1 MADEETPKKDL
12 TKTLESEMKRAFID
26 YSMSVIMSRALPDV
40 RDGLKPVH
48 RRILYAM
55 NDMGL
60 TYNKPHKKSARVV
73 GECFTKDTMVLTKNG
88 LKTIQDIKR
97 GDMLYTHSG
106 IEKVKELYVMPKR
119 ELLKVTLENGIENKV
134 TKSQRFK
141 VITKDWR
148 FEWKEAKDLKNNDF
162 IVIKHD
168 FPDIK
173 KYVKLKD
180 GEGKSSNNLNENIGY
195 LLGIFISDGYIS
207 NDYCLKKHPRICFY
221 SGTSKK
227 IADKVVS
234 AIKVEF
240 DYKPNIEEREYKLKG
255 HRKKCIYSVRLNRK
269 EINDFFVSNFNIKNV
284 KAKTKIIPKQIF
296 CSPKQ
301 VIFSFVSGLIDG
313 DGSIHKSRNM
323 IHYGS
328 ISEEIIDKLMILLQ
342 HQGIFCS
349 KIRSNRKGE
358 HYIDKRRIVDRH
370 PFFYLEINGANAVEL
385 ASNLKLANLRKKML
399 AKQLALDEVTK
410 RDAWSKYDIIPH
422 AGKNIFGE
430 LSELH
435 LGGGWYQDV
444 NGEKFRSG
452 IKYPEGC
459 KIRYS
464 NDLKQKSLHLTQIQN
479 WGIKEK
485 LKKIGSDTHNF
496 IEQIIKDK
504 ITFLKVS
511 SIETIESQETYDI
524 EVENDHEFV
533 ANGMIS
539 HNCLGKYHPHGDQA
553 VYDSM
558 VRMAQDFSLRYPLVD
573 GQGNFG
579 SIDGDSAAAMRYSEA
594 RMAKITQ
601 YMLQD
606 IEKDTVDWADNFDGS
621 LKEPIILPSVIPNL
635 LINGSSGI
643 AVGMATNMAPHNLSE
658 VIDGTIKIIDNPEID
673 TVELMETIKGP
684 DFPTGGIIYGKGG
697 ILQAYSEGRGL
708 LRVRAKTHIEEKEN
722 KKRIIITELPYQV
735 NKANLLKTIANL
747 VKNKKIE
754 GISDLRDES
763 DRSGMRVVIDLKR
776 DAIED
781 VVLSQLFKHTDMQ
794 TTFGVN
800 NLAIVDGEPKT
811 LTLKSLIT
819 HFIEYR
825 FLVIS
830 RRTSYDLKKA
840 REKMHILEGFMLA
853 LKNIDEVI
861 KIIRGSKTV
870 DEAKERL
877 IKRFDF
883 SEEQVKAI
891 LDLRLQKLT
900 GMEIEK
906 VEEDYKNTKKLIE
919 ELEWLLSDRKHI
931 LDEIKKELLEIKEN
945 FGDERRT
952 DIVEGEITVDMED
965 LIPEEDVIITITDS
979 GYIKR
984 IPCETYK
991 VQHRGG
997 KGLIGMKTKE
1007 EDVIV
1012 DSFITS
1018 THDYIMFFTNH
1029 GKCFW
1034 LKGYKIPE
1042 GGRHSKGKAIVNLL
1056 PRLEEGEYVET
1067 AIPIHE
1073 FDDEHFL
1080 VFSTKKGLV
1089 KKTVLSKYSN
1099 IRVNG
1104 VRAIRL
1110 DKDDELIS
1118 TRLSDGNQTI
1128 LLASADGQASKFD
1141 EKEVRP
1147 MGRVTRGVI
1156 GMRLKKD
1163 DKVVSMAIIEHPDGN
1178 LLTITENG
1186 YGKRSPISEYRK
1198 THRGSKGVRT
1208 IITNERNGKVIYV
1221 RELTDDD
1228 EIMLTSMEG
1237 MVVRI
1242 PVKDIRIQGRNTM
1255 GVRIMRLN
1263 KDDKVVSV
1271 AKIMEAEE
1279 DDGEDEEQKEE

>member
-1 MADEETPKKDL
+1 MTDDEFPKKER
-12 TKTLESEMKRAFID
+12 TKTLESEMKRAFLD

-60 TYNKPHKKSARVV
+60 TYNKSHKKSARVV
-73 GECFTKDTMVLTKNG
+73 GET
-88 LKTIQDIKR
+88 
-97 GDMLYTHSG
+97 
-106 IEKVKELYVMPKR
+106 
-119 ELLKVTLENGIENKV
+119 
-134 TKSQRFK
+134 
-141 VITKDWR
+141 
-148 FEWKEAKDLKNNDF
+148 
-162 IVIKHD
+162 
-168 FPDIK
+168 
-173 KYVKLKD
+173 
-180 GEGKSSNNLNENIGY
+180 
-195 LLGIFISDGYIS
+195 
-207 NDYCLKKHPRICFY
+207 
-221 SGTSKK
+221 
-227 IADKVVS
+227 
-234 AIKVEF
+234 
-240 DYKPNIEEREYKLKG
+240 
-255 HRKKCIYSVRLNRK
+255 
-269 EINDFFVSNFNIKNV
+269 
-284 KAKTKIIPKQIF
+284 
-296 CSPKQ
+296 
-301 VIFSFVSGLIDG
+301 
-313 DGSIHKSRNM
+313 
-323 IHYGS
+323 
-328 ISEEIIDKLMILLQ
+328 
-342 HQGIFCS
+342 
-349 KIRSNRKGE
+349 
-358 HYIDKRRIVDRH
+358 
-370 PFFYLEINGANAVEL
+370 
-385 ASNLKLANLRKKML
+385 
-399 AKQLALDEVTK
+399 
-410 RDAWSKYDIIPH
+410 
-422 AGKNIFGE
+422 
-430 LSELH
+430 
-435 LGGGWYQDV
+435 
-444 NGEKFRSG
+444 
-452 IKYPEGC
+452 
-459 KIRYS
+459 
-464 NDLKQKSLHLTQIQN
+464 
-479 WGIKEK
+479 
-485 LKKIGSDTHNF
+485 
-496 IEQIIKDK
+496 
-504 ITFLKVS
+504 
-511 SIETIESQETYDI
+511 
-524 EVENDHEFV
+524 
-533 ANGMIS
+533 
-539 HNCLGKYHPHGDQA
+539 LGKYHPHGDQA

-579 SIDGDSAAAMRYSEA
+579 SIDGDSAAAMRYCVTGDTLLLTDKGLTEIKDISETDTEEEINIKIA
-594 RMAKITQ
+594 NYKNDIKKAVKFFNSGKHKTILLKTEQGYQIEGSYNHPVLTWSYDKNNGGPNIKWKTLENISKEDFVVINRNSSFFNKKDLDLQRYHPKIEKREKNFDLPNKMNEKLAFLLGALVSEGSFHNNQILFCNSDKEFYNKVKNTVQSQFKNIKLYENKIKDCNCNQLSIYFKRIVEFLKNIGLTETKYEEKEIPHTILKSNKKCIASFLSGLFEGDGSVSFKVDKRHGGKSIELNYNSKSEKLINQLKTILLNFGIITTKPYVDKRNKCYKLIISDVANIKRFKEEINFSCSNKREKLEKIYEINDGRMSKNDFIPFINKYLRRKYNKYWIKKNNFDRYNKLKTNYDRISSEIDLNDKKLIDNLLENNYFFNKISEIEPTHKEKTV
-601 YMLQD
+601 YSIKVDSECHSFTANGFINHNTESRMSKISDFMLQD
-606 IEKDTVDWADNFDGS
+606 IGKDTVDWTDNFDGS
-621 LKEPIILPSVIPNL
+621 LKEPEMLPAVIPNL

-658 VIDGTIKIIDNPEID
+658 IIDGTIQVIDDPEIN
-673 TVELMETIKGP
+673 TVDLMETIKGP
-684 DFPTGGIIYGKGG
+684 DFPTGGTIYGKAG

-735 NKANLLKTIANL
+735 NKAKLLQSIARL
-747 VKNKKIE
+747 VKDKKIE

-763 DRSGMRVVIDLKR
+763 DREGMRVVILLKR

-811 LTLKSLIT
+811 LGLKELIE

-825 FLVIS
+825 VLVIT
-830 RRTSYDLKKA
+830 RRTNYDLKKA
-840 REKMHILEGFMLA
+840 KEKMHILEGFMLA

-861 KIIRGSKTV
+861 KIIRASKTV
-870 DEAKERL
+870 DEAKEKL
-877 IKRFDF
+877 MERFEF

-906 VEEDYKNTKKLIE
+906 VEQDYNETKKLIE
-919 ELEWLLSDRKHI
+919 QLEWLLSDRQHI
-931 LDEIKKELLEIKEN
+931 LDEIKKELIEIKEK

-965 LIPEEDVIITITDS
+965 LIPEQDVIITITDS

-984 IPCETYK
+984 IPCETYR

-997 KGLIGMKTKE
+997 KGLVGMKTKE

-1012 DSFITS
+1012 DSFITN

-1073 FDDEHFL
+1073 FDDEHYL
-1080 VFSTKKGLV
+1080 VFSTKNGLV

-1110 DKDDELIS
+1110 DEDDELIS

-1156 GMRLKKD
+1156 GMRLNKS
-1163 DKVVSMAIIEHPDGN
+1163 DKVVSMAIVEHEDGN

-1198 THRGSKGVRT
+1198 THRGSKGVKT

-1242 PVKDIRIQGRNTM
+1242 PIKDIRIQGRNTM

-1263 KDDKVVSV
+1263 EKDKVVSV
-1271 AKIMEAEE
+1271 AKIMEQEE
-1279 DDGEDEEQKEE
+1279 DDDDGCIVDKENNE

>member
-1 MADEETPKKDL
+1 MTDDEFPKKER
-12 TKTLESEMKRAFID
+12 TKTLESEMKRAFLD

-48 RRILYAM
+48 RRILFAM

-60 TYNKPHKKSARVV
+60 TYNKSHKKSARVV
-73 GECFTKDTMVLTKNG
+73 GET
-88 LKTIQDIKR
+88 
-97 GDMLYTHSG
+97 
-106 IEKVKELYVMPKR
+106 
-119 ELLKVTLENGIENKV
+119 
-134 TKSQRFK
+134 
-141 VITKDWR
+141 
-148 FEWKEAKDLKNNDF
+148 
-162 IVIKHD
+162 
-168 FPDIK
+168 
-173 KYVKLKD
+173 
-180 GEGKSSNNLNENIGY
+180 
-195 LLGIFISDGYIS
+195 
-207 NDYCLKKHPRICFY
+207 
-221 SGTSKK
+221 
-227 IADKVVS
+227 
-234 AIKVEF
+234 
-240 DYKPNIEEREYKLKG
+240 
-255 HRKKCIYSVRLNRK
+255 
-269 EINDFFVSNFNIKNV
+269 
-284 KAKTKIIPKQIF
+284 
-296 CSPKQ
+296 
-301 VIFSFVSGLIDG
+301 
-313 DGSIHKSRNM
+313 
-323 IHYGS
+323 
-328 ISEEIIDKLMILLQ
+328 
-342 HQGIFCS
+342 
-349 KIRSNRKGE
+349 
-358 HYIDKRRIVDRH
+358 
-370 PFFYLEINGANAVEL
+370 
-385 ASNLKLANLRKKML
+385 
-399 AKQLALDEVTK
+399 
-410 RDAWSKYDIIPH
+410 
-422 AGKNIFGE
+422 
-430 LSELH
+430 
-435 LGGGWYQDV
+435 
-444 NGEKFRSG
+444 
-452 IKYPEGC
+452 
-459 KIRYS
+459 
-464 NDLKQKSLHLTQIQN
+464 
-479 WGIKEK
+479 
-485 LKKIGSDTHNF
+485 
-496 IEQIIKDK
+496 
-504 ITFLKVS
+504 
-511 SIETIESQETYDI
+511 
-524 EVENDHEFV
+524 
-533 ANGMIS
+533 
-539 HNCLGKYHPHGDQA
+539 LGKYHPHGDQA

-558 VRMAQDFSLRYPLVD
+558 VRMAQDFSLRYPLID

-579 SIDGDSAAAMRYSEA
+579 SIDGDSAAAMRYTES
-594 RMAKITQ
+594 RLAKISDL
-601 YMLQD
+601 MLQD
-606 IEKDTVDWADNFDGS
+606 IAKDTVDWDDNFDGS
-621 LKEPIILPSVIPNL
+621 LKEPVMLPAVLPNL

-643 AVGMATNMAPHNLSE
+643 AVGMATNMAPHNLTE
-658 VIDGTIKIIDNPEID
+658 VIDGTIKVIENPEID
-673 TVELMETIKGP
+673 TVELMEIIHGP

-708 LRVRAKTHIEEKEN
+708 IRVRAKTHIEEKEN
-722 KKRIIITELPYQV
+722 KKKIIITELPYQV
-735 NKANLLKTIANL
+735 NKSKLLQTIAGL

-811 LTLKSLIT
+811 LILKELIT
-819 HFIEYR
+819 YFIEYR
-825 FLVIS
+825 VLVIT
-830 RRTSYDLKKA
+830 RRTNYDLKKA
-840 REKMHILEGFMLA
+840 KEKMHILEGFMLA

-870 DEAKERL
+870 EEAKERL
-877 IKRFDF
+877 VERFEF

-906 VEEDYKNTKKLIE
+906 VEQDYNETKKLIE
-919 ELEWLLSDRKHI
+919 QLEWLLSDRQHI
-931 LDEIKKELLEIKEN
+931 LDEIKKELLEIKEK

-965 LIPEEDVIITITDS
+965 LIPEEDVIIIITDS

-984 IPCETYK
+984 VPCETYR
-991 VQHRGG
+991 VQRRGG

-1073 FDDEHFL
+1073 FDDEHYL
-1080 VFSTKKGLV
+1080 VFSTKNGLV

-1110 DKDDELIS
+1110 DEDDELIS

-1141 EKEVRP
+1141 EKEARP

-1156 GMRLKKD
+1156 GMRLNKG
-1163 DKVVSMAIIEHPDGN
+1163 DKVVSMAIVEHEAGN

-1198 THRGSKGVRT
+1198 THRGSKGVKT

-1221 RELTDDD
+1221 RELTDED

-1263 KDDKVVSV
+1263 EKDKVVSV
-1271 AKIMEAEE
+1271 AKIIEQEE
-1279 DDGEDEEQKEE
+1279 DDDECIVDEENNE